1 MELSLLIPQELK
13 IRWDDRGLVLYFYIR
28 RSNMA
33 PATPTPSGP
42 VPVQGPHPSFIQV
55 AKPYLFHQ
63 QVQGQLIAIGTN
75 PTRED
80 AFRLQGVQ
88 WISDVRAALQ
98 L

>member
-1 MELSLLIPQELK
+1 MP
-13 IRWDDRGLVLYFYIR
+13 
-28 RSNMA
+28 
-33 PATPTPSGP
+33 
-42 VPVQGPHPSFIQV
+42 GPHPSFIHV

-63 QVQGQLIAIGTN
+63 QIQGQLIAIATN

-88 WISDVRAALQ
+88 WISDVRTALQ

>member
-1 MELSLLIPQELK
+1 
-13 IRWDDRGLVLYFYIR
+13 
-28 RSNMA
+28 MA
-33 PATPTPSGP
+33 PAAPAPSGP
-42 VPVQGPHPSFIQV
+42 VPLPGPHPSFIQV

-63 QVQGQLIAIGTN
+63 QIQNQLIAIAAN

-88 WISDVRAALQ
+88 WISDVRTALQ